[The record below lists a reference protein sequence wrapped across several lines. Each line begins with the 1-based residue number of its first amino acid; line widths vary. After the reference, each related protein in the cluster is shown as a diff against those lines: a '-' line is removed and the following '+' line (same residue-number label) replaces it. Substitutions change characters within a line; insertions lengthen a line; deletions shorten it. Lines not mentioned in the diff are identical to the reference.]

1 MIKQHQDNF
10 FSINDGSE
18 FAYLIIDQM

>member
-1 MIKQHQDNF
+1 MIKQHQDKKK
-10 FSINDGSE
+10 SINDGSE